1 MEPIL
6 SVPRCYGSF
15 MLAALDVSDGDVML
29 DPDAT
34 GRVLFDGWVEG
45 SSRGEFHAIGC
56 RGNPVVVHEQQDRVG
71 VLLVELTKRP
81 LPSDAMTGSC
91 FGR

>member
-6 SVPRCYGSF
+6 SEARCYGSF

-45 SSRGEFHAIGC
+45 SSLASFTLSGAGATLSSFMNNKSESVSYWSSC
-56 RGNPVVVHEQQDRVG
+56 P
-71 VLLVELTKRP
+71 RP
-81 LPSDAMTGSC
+81 LPFGAMTDSC
-91 FGR
+91 CGQ